1 MSIIKVKTYLADI
14 RLAAA
19 ACVGVILPNG
29 QVLGVDEVDPAFL
42 VGILVGVC
50 SSVLAKDIDEPWR
63 DAGLLVG
70 LDVPGVKLDR
80 IGIDVRGVS
89 KVLDGVRLPR
99 LTESDWSESAVEPAR
114 DLCE

>member
-1 MSIIKVKTYLADI
+1 M
-14 RLAAA
+14 
-19 ACVGVILPNG
+19 
-29 QVLGVDEVDPAFL
+29 
-42 VGILVGVC
+42 GILVGVA
-50 SSVLAKDIDEPWR
+50 SSVLAKDTDDPWR

-80 IGIDVRGVS
+80 IGIDVLGVS
-89 KVLDGVRLPR
+89 KVLDGVRLPK